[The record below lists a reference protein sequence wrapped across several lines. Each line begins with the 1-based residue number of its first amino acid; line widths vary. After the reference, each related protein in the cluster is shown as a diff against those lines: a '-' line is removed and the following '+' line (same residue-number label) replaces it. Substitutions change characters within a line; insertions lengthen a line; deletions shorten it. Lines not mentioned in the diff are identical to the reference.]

1 MSQRARLDRQ
11 PPASTFS
18 ARDERCSLFKE
29 INMSARRIVA
39 VIVVW
44 TGAAI
49 LGLTVAIL
57 AVALLGLWVAVGA
70 LAGLGAT
77 VVGGWLGQ
85 IHFATDFDAVLAER
99 AAAEGSRG
107 DMS

>member
-1 MSQRARLDRQ
+1 MRARRL
-11 PPASTFS
+11 
-18 ARDERCSLFKE
+18 
-29 INMSARRIVA
+29 VA

-44 TGAAI
+44 TCAAV

-70 LAGLGAT
+70 LAGLGTTA
-77 VVGGWLGQ
+77 VAGWFGQ
-85 IHFATDFDAVLAER
+85 VLFATDYDAVLAEN
-99 AAAEGSRG
+99 AGAEPPRG

>member
-1 MSQRARLDRQ
+1 
-11 PPASTFS
+11 
-18 ARDERCSLFKE
+18 
-29 INMSARRIVA
+29 MSARRLVA

-44 TGAAI
+44 TVAAI

-70 LAGLGAT
+70 IAGLGTT
-77 VVGGWLGQ
+77 VVSGWLGQ
-85 IHFATDFDAVLAER
+85 VLFATDFDAVLAER
-99 AAAEGSRG
+99 APAEEPRG